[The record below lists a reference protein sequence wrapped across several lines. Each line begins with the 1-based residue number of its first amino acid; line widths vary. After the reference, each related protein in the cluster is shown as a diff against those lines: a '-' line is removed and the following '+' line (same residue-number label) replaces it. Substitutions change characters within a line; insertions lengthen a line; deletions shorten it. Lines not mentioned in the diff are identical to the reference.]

1 MSSRSASSL
10 APVVRHYPA
19 GHVTPGHMHE
29 WPQLLYASSGV
40 MAVETD
46 RGSWIVPSQRAVWV
60 PPHCRHETRM
70 LTEVSLASL
79 YLRDAERWTFD
90 CEVIEIC
97 PLLRELIVAALRID
111 FADALSRRDG
121 LLIRL
126 IVEELRSAPRGV
138 SPIPMPAERR
148 LLRLC
153 RGVIDQPGAHR
164 SLENHGRP
172 LGLTPKTI
180 SRLFRRELGM
190 SFRQWRQLVQTS
202 YAVAHLIQGTPVKVV
217 ASQLGYSPS
226 AFSVMLRRSTGKA
239 PHTLRRTLATAKEPL
254 PFPLSP
260 VAPDEL
266 RGQSISR
273 FGQMDREPVTSRVKS
288 R

>member
-1 MSSRSASSL
+1 
-10 APVVRHYPA
+10 VVRHYPA
-19 GHVTPGHMHE
+19 GHVTPGHMHD

-60 PPHCRHETRM
+60 PPNCRHETRM

-97 PLLRELIVAALRID
+97 PLLRELIIAALRID
-111 FADALSRRDG
+111 FSYALSRRES

-138 SPIPMPAERR
+138 SPIPMPAEQR
-148 LLRLC
+148 LVRLC
-153 RGVIDQPGAHR
+153 RRVIDQPSAHR
-164 SLENHGRP
+164 SLEAHGRP

-239 PHTLRRTLATAKEPL
+239 PQTLRRTLAAAAGPL
-254 PFPLSP
+254 RFPLSP
-260 VAPDEL
+260 DGPDQA
-266 RGQSISR
+266 RGQSMSS
-273 FGQMDREPVTSRVKS
+273 FGQMDSEAVTSRVKS